1 MKNNSP
7 SKPNRG
13 RSKTGYFGVEYGLSP
28 GCYSIVSR
36 MVYAAICRP
45 HTYDLDG
52 YAIGNVL
59 LLRRRDDR
67 EKEKPDGIT
76 KDPAFRKARA
86 KELPRSNL
94 FFLKNLNRW
103 SGFKNKTI
111 IYREIA
117 TLCRRRLRVEL
128 ESFSIIKAP
137 GTGCMWAY
145 CFILWKTAVLT
156 G

>member
-1 MKNNSP
+1 MIYLVTQLGLCCYFEEERAVKRKN
-7 SKPNRG
+7 
-13 RSKTGYFGVEYGLSP
+13 P
-28 GCYSIVSR
+28 G
-36 MVYAAICRP
+36 
-45 HTYDLDG
+45 
-52 YAIGNVL
+52 
-59 LLRRRDDR
+59 
-67 EKEKPDGIT
+67 GIT

-94 FFLKNLNRW
+94 FFLKNLNQW
-103 SGFKNKTI
+103 SRFKNKTI